1 MFVLLLYSHL
11 YFRVQRS
18 QAFIPPESDC
28 YIILNLQFRTYKI
41 ISQYKFG
48 TSDWYS
54 VDHLVSLP
62 SNFQILLAAKY
73 KFYSLVIW
81 TTVWEEGI
89 ADTTITRLFPPLM
102 NLLT

>member
-11 YFRVQRS
+11 YSRVQRS

-28 YIILNLQFRTYKI
+28 YVILNLQFRTYKI
-41 ISQYKFG
+41 ISQYKFA
-48 TSDWYS
+48 TSDLYS

-73 KFYSLVIW
+73 KFTPWSFGQQSGKRVMQ
-81 TTVWEEGI
+81 TQ
-89 ADTTITRLFPPLM
+89 PLPGYF
-102 NLLT
+102 LPS